1 MQYYIQEWPDM
12 TASLIAEDGYTLNTF
27 DSTDE
32 AIEVC
37 ISECMVKPSHIK
49 KYFCYLDASPVDFE
63 SSFL

>member
-32 AIEVC
+32 AIEAC

-49 KYFCYLDASPVDFE
+49 KYFCDLDASPVDFE